1 MFYELVAAVVAAVA
15 AGGVV
20 MIVNRFTGRRFP
32 KWAVPVAAGA
42 AMIAFTI
49 WSEYTWADRTANAL
63 PSEFQVVAK
72 YESSVWWK
80 PWTKAAPYQARML
93 AVDISSIQRNE
104 AVPDMALVTLILM
117 ERFTAP
123 RPRVVFINCAAPAR
137 ADAGNGVRFDD
148 EGRPLGVTWVTMPA
162 DDPILAPVC
171 EG

>member
-1 MFYELVAAVVAAVA
+1 
-15 AGGVV
+15 
-20 MIVNRFTGRRFP
+20 MIVNRFTGRRLP

-63 PSEFQVVAK
+63 PSEFQVVAQ
-72 YESSVWWK
+72 YETSVWWK

-123 RPRVVFINCAAPAR
+123 RARPVFIDCAAPAR
-137 ADAGNGVRFDD
+137 ADAGPGVTFGAD
-148 EGRPLGVTWVTMPA
+148 GRPQGAAWIPMAA
-162 DDPILAPVC
+162 DDPILPPVC